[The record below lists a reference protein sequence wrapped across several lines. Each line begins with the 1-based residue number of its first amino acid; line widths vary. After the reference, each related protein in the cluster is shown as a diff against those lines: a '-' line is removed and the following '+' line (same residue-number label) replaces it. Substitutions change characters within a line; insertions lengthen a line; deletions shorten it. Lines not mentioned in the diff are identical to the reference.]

1 MTTPMTTP
9 VTFDSLG
16 LPEKM
21 SAALARM
28 NYTTPTSIQAQA
40 IPFAMQGRD
49 VLGSAQTGTGKT
61 AAFSIPMIAKL
72 MEDPTAM
79 ALVLAPTRE
88 LAAQTLDVVHK
99 LTSNNRDIRTAL
111 LIGGEAMGK
120 QFEQLRQNPRVI
132 IGTPGRINDHLRRN
146 PRMLEKVNFIAVDE
160 ADRMLDMGFSEQ
172 IDDVF
177 QHVAQ
182 QRQMLMFSATFPDSI
197 IKFSRKY
204 LNNPERVS
212 VGTEKIDTP
221 KIKHEMKRTTDGNKY
236 TDLVAELV
244 ARDGSVIIFV
254 KTQHGTERLSKR
266 LEADNHDNV
275 VIHGGLRQSQR
286 DRAVRTFRAQKARIM
301 VATDVAARG
310 LDIPHIEH
318 VINYDLPQ
326 VAEDY
331 IHRIGRTARAGAEG
345 NAMCFVTPSD
355 GGKWNA
361 INRIMNPG
369 AEPIRT
375 ERGGRDG
382 ARGSSRDYR
391 GGRTNNAPHRDG
403 SGDRDRGFRKEGGG
417 NFRKPNSDRPS
428 WGQMKDR
435 QRGDR
440 PYGDRP
446 KVHADRDGNKPFVK
460 YTGGQGQGHSH
471 GDRFGNKSNDR
482 GAAPRRAPSD
492 RNWNSKEDR
501 GTYTRPKEYKPD
513 WRDEGRGDGRMDN
526 TRNTSSPD
534 RGGDRGGSRG
544 NDRGGDRNYAPRR
557 DNDSRGNNGGGDRP
571 RYDGN
576 REGNGNRTFSRPSS
590 GGAPRRDDRPR
601 GDRPQYADKREGGS
615 RDGARA
621 PKPAKSFAVKK
632 PFKFK
637 EHSRKP
643 GTRPGDREAV

>member
-1 MTTPMTTP
+1 MTTTP
-9 VTFDSLG
+9 TFDSLG

-28 NYTTPTSIQAQA
+28 NYTIPTSIQAQA

-99 LTSNNRDIRTAL
+99 LTSNNREIRTAL

-172 IDDVF
+172 IDEVF

-204 LNNPERVS
+204 LTNPERVS

-254 KTQHGTERLSKR
+254 KTQHGTERLAKR

-375 ERGGRDG
+375 ERGSRDG
-382 ARGSSRDYR
+382 ARENNRDYR
-391 GGRTNNAPHRDG
+391 GGRSNNAPRSGG
-403 SGDRDRGFRKEGGG
+403 SGGG

-446 KVHADRDGNKPFVK
+446 RGDSGERSFEKKPYEKREWSNDRPNNHGARDGGKPFVK
-460 YTGGQGQGHSH
+460 YTGGQGNSYAG
-471 GDRFGNKSNDR
+471 KSNDR

-492 RNWNSKEDR
+492 RNWNNKEGR
-501 GTYTRPKEYKPD
+501 GTYTNPKEYKPD
-513 WRDEGRGDGRMDN
+513 WREEGRGDGRMDN
-526 TRNTSSPD
+526 TRSASSPE
-534 RGGDRGGSRG
+534 RS
-544 NDRGGDRNYAPRR
+544 
-557 DNDSRGNNGGGDRP
+557 
-571 RYDGN
+571 
-576 REGNGNRTFSRPSS
+576 
-590 GGAPRRDDRPR
+590 
-601 GDRPQYADKREGGS
+601 
-615 RDGARA
+615 
-621 PKPAKSFAVKK
+621 SFAVSAIFDGSHGGSQMISTSTLPTPSTGKI
-632 PFKFK
+632 
-637 EHSRKP
+637 
-643 GTRPGDREAV
+643 AL